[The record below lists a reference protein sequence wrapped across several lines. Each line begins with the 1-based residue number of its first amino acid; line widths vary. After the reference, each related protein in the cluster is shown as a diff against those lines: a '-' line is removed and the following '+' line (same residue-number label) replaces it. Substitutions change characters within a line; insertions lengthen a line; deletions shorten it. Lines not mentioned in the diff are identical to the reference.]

1 MWIFLIVSLYDFH
14 SIDADP
20 GSNCEF
26 RAYQAESWDTVQ
38 QHVVELQGDST
49 HINKKGKQ
57 RRKKKTT
64 NIKSSPRKKLQGIPR
79 GISYPLHEQ
88 SYLNTILRFYA
99 CIKITLF

>member
-49 HINKKGKQ
+49 HINKKENKEE
-57 RRKKKTT
+57 RRKQ
-64 NIKSSPRKKLQGIPR
+64 P
-79 GISYPLHEQ
+79 
-88 SYLNTILRFYA
+88 ILKVALEKNSKEFPGEYH
-99 CIKITLF
+99 TLYMSKVT